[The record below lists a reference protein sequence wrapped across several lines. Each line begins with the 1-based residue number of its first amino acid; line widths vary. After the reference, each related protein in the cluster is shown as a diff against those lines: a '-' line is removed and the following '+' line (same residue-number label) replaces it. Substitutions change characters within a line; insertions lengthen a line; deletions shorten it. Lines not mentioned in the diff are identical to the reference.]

1 MSLIRIGRGEVAHIL
16 YIRQNVHTVN
26 DQWMKYSAVNSQSP
40 AQSMVKLLKTSHLL
54 QLWLAYG
61 NDCQEGNVS
70 VALVGQNS
78 HHRIPTP
85 LCETTATTPVQR
97 TAPSPQHI
105 IYTVAKTSA
114 GLALIEELIHH
125 KSRLP
130 K

>member
-1 MSLIRIGRGEVAHIL
+1 MSLIRIGRGGVAHIL

-85 LCETTATTPVQR
+85 SVRLQLLLQFNVLPPPPTTLYNGQD
-97 TAPSPQHI
+97 
-105 IYTVAKTSA
+105 
-114 GLALIEELIHH
+114 L
-125 KSRLP
+125 SRFFTD
-130 K
+130 

>member
-1 MSLIRIGRGEVAHIL
+1 MSLIRIGRGGVAHIL

-97 TAPSPQHI
+97 TAPSPPTH
-105 IYTVAKTSA
+105 YTVAKTSA
-114 GLALIEELIHH
+114 GLAQKEELIHH